1 MRCHVKA
8 VLSGHEH
15 GTGGEHDRRV
25 VEDVVDVECDEGSG
39 NLFHERMSH
48 RACHEIV
55 ADADWNSLGEDD
67 LVLE

>member
-1 MRCHVKA
+1 MRCRVEA
-8 VLSGHEH
+8 ILGGHEH

-25 VEDVVDVECDEGSG
+25 VKDVVDVKRDEGSD

-48 RACHEIV
+48 SACHEIV
-55 ADADWNSLGEDD
+55 ADTDWDGLGEDD